1 MQGNRWWTS
10 RLIAVLVASSL
21 SWLAGCPGTGTSEQA
36 YPLTNAVVKG
46 IQAGTRIPLV
56 PANNDALVATV
67 LDLVNNERT
76 SRGLREL
83 TLNETL
89 SKMAVSY
96 CEEMIEQGFFAH
108 ENPNTGETLG
118 QRAINA
124 GYIFLAI
131 GENLAGGQTS
141 PEQVVAEWMRSTQGH
156 RENILAAQWRE
167 VGIGVRT
174 GGEYGVYWV
183 LEFGNPP

>member
-1 MQGNRWWTS
+1 MQGNRWRTS
-10 RLIAVLVASSL
+10 RMIALLLATSL
-21 SWLAGCPGTGTSEQA
+21 SWLTGCPGAGTGGQT

-46 IQAGTRIPLV
+46 IQAGTRVAAV
-56 PANNDALVATV
+56 PANNDALVASV
-67 LDLVNNERT
+67 LDLVNIERT

-83 TLNETL
+83 TLDPTL
-89 SKMAVSY
+89 SEMAANY

-167 VGIGVRT
+167 AGIGVRT
-174 GGEYGVYWV
+174 GGDYGVYWV

>member
-1 MQGNRWWTS
+1 MTARRWWVS
-10 RLIAVLVASSL
+10 RMIAPVLAISL
-21 SWLAGCPGTGTSEQA
+21 LWMAGCPGTGGSEQT

-46 IQAGTRIPLV
+46 IQAGTRVASV
-56 PANNDALVATV
+56 PNNNDALVAGV
-67 LDLVNNERT
+67 HDLVNEERT
-76 SRGLREL
+76 GRGLREL
-83 TLNETL
+83 ALNSTLC
-89 SKMAVSY
+89 SMAESY
-96 CEEMIEQGFFAH
+96 CEEMIEEGFFAH

-118 QRAINA
+118 QRAVNA
-124 GYIFLAI
+124 GYVFLAI

-141 PEQVVAEWMRSTQGH
+141 PDQVVAEWMRSTQGH

-174 GGEYGVYWV
+174 GGDYGVYWV

>member
-1 MQGNRWWTS
+1 MNARRWWLP
-10 RLIAVLVASSL
+10 RMIPVILAVSL
-21 SWLAGCPGTGTSEQA
+21 LWLTGCPGADSTQQA
-36 YPLTNAVVKG
+36 YPLTGAVVKG
-46 IQAGTRIPLV
+46 IQAGTRVATV
-56 PANNDALVATV
+56 PPNNDALVASV
-67 LDLVNNERT
+67 LDLVNKERT

-83 TLNETL
+83 TSSTTL
-89 SKMAVSY
+89 TKMAEDY
-96 CEEMIEQGFFAH
+96 CDDMIEQGFFAH

-167 VGIGVRT
+167 AGIGVRT
-174 GGEYGVYWV
+174 GGDYGVYWV

>member
-1 MQGNRWWTS
+1 M
-10 RLIAVLVASSL
+10 IACFLAVSLPWLV
-21 SWLAGCPGTGTSEQA
+21 GCPGTGGGEQT
-36 YPLTNAVVKG
+36 YPLTGAVVKG
-46 IQAGTRIPLV
+46 IQAGTRVASV
-56 PANNDALVATV
+56 PANNDSLVAGV
-67 LDLVNNERT
+67 LDRVNKERV

-83 TLNETL
+83 TLNLIL
-89 SKMAVSY
+89 SEMAEDY
-96 CEEMIEQGFFAH
+96 CEEMIEEGFFAH

-118 QRAINA
+118 QRAVNA